1 LIILYALVG
10 LVVGGVI
17 NILADVLPR
26 RRTKLNGPICPA
38 CDQPRPPIQ
47 ALATIAFLI
56 GKRDCPACGRP
67 IALRNVIVELGTA
80 ILFALV
86 YSRFTAT
93 DLLGLAVL
101 ALVSFHTSVLVLVT
115 VTDVEHRLILNRVT
129 FPAIVIAALT
139 SPIRFGLEGWYF
151 AFVGGAIGFIFFKL
165 AVIVGNRAIGRGA
178 MSEGDVTLA
187 AYVGLI
193 TSFPGMIVA
202 LVVAILAGGL
212 ISFLLLLT
220 RVVNLRSGIPY
231 GPFIAIGGF
240 VAMLWGQQLVTRF
253 FWGG

>member
-1 LIILYALVG
+1 LIVLYALIG
-10 LVVGGVI
+10 LVVGGMI

-26 RRTKLNGPICPA
+26 RRAKLNGPICPA
-38 CDQPRPPIQ
+38 CGQSRPPVQ
-47 ALATIAFLI
+47 ALATVAFLI
-56 GKRDCPACGRP
+56 GKRDCPSCGRP
-67 IALRNVIVELGTA
+67 IALRNVIVELGMA

-93 DLLGLAVL
+93 DLPGLAVS
-101 ALVSFHTSVLVLVT
+101 ALVSFHTAVLVLVT
-115 VTDVEHRLILNRVT
+115 ITDVEHRLILNRVT
-129 FPAIVIAALT
+129 FPAMVIAALT
-139 SPIRFGLEGWYF
+139 SPIRFGPGWYF
-151 AFVGGAIGFIFFKL
+151 AFVGAAIGFIFFKL
-165 AVIVGNRAIGRGA
+165 AVIVGNRTIGRGA

-193 TSFPGMIVA
+193 TGFPGMIVA
-202 LVVAILAGGL
+202 LVIAILAGGL

-240 VAMLWGQQLVTRF
+240 VTMLWGQQLVTRF

>member
-1 LIILYALVG
+1 
-10 LVVGGVI
+10 
-17 NILADVLPR
+17 
-26 RRTKLNGPICPA
+26 
-38 CDQPRPPIQ
+38 
-47 ALATIAFLI
+47 
-56 GKRDCPACGRP
+56 
-67 IALRNVIVELGTA
+67 
-80 ILFALV
+80 
-86 YSRFTAT
+86 
-93 DLLGLAVL
+93 
-101 ALVSFHTSVLVLVT
+101 
-115 VTDVEHRLILNRVT
+115 
-129 FPAIVIAALT
+129 
-139 SPIRFGLEGWYF
+139 
-151 AFVGGAIGFIFFKL
+151 
-165 AVIVGNRAIGRGA
+165 